1 MVVDTTGWEI
11 NALNEIIER
20 QDEQIERLK
29 EEYMIL
35 QNASDE
41 VEEEKDNEI
50 ERLNN
55 IINELEERCKFFN
68 EMSNEKQNRIDR
80 CMTFN
85 NYILHE
91 SWYGGNEKKY
101 AQRNINILLG
111 KETELKEIPRVGS
124 DKE

>member
-41 VEEEKDNEI
+41 VEEEKDKEI

-55 IINELEERCKFFN
+55 IIVKLKKVLWQRCKETRKNEQYVRLNCYKDILNEL
-68 EMSNEKQNRIDR
+68 
-80 CMTFN
+80 T
-85 NYILHE
+85 Y
-91 SWYGGNEKKY
+91 
-101 AQRNINILLG
+101 LLMQ
-111 KETELKEIPRVGS
+111 GS

>member
-1 MVVDTTGWEI
+1 MTNDEVQ
-11 NALNEIIER
+11 EIIDRAE
-20 QDEQIERLK
+20 DEYGRLK
-29 EEYMIL
+29 DRVHEQY
-35 QNASDE
+35 D
-41 VEEEKDNEI
+41 EI

-55 IINELEERCKFFN
+55 ILKMLKDKLDFAKRQEEEKLNRIERC
-68 EMSNEKQNRIDR
+68 MAY
-80 CMTFN
+80 N

-101 AQRNINILLG
+101 AQRNIDILLG

>member
-1 MVVDTTGWEI
+1 M
-11 NALNEIIER
+11 L
-20 QDEQIERLK
+20 
-29 EEYMIL
+29 
-35 QNASDE
+35 E
-41 VEEEKDNEI
+41 VEKVFTERGFTNIEQMATMFDWYKEEI

-55 IINELEERCKFFN
+55 IIEKLEERCKFFN

-91 SWYGGNEKKY
+91 NWYGGNEKKY

-124 DKE
+124 DKEC

>member
-1 MVVDTTGWEI
+1 MSNFIYYEKLEDYE
-11 NALNEIIER
+11 
-20 QDEQIERLK
+20 EQVKKAKLCDK
-29 EEYMIL
+29 
-35 QNASDE
+35 
-41 VEEEKDNEI
+41 KDKEI

-55 IINELEERCKFFN
+55 IIEKLEERCKFFN
-68 EMSNEKQNRIDR
+68 EMLNEKQNRIDR

-91 SWYGGNEKKY
+91 NWYGGNEKKY